1 MACSLVPAAQ
11 YCSVARERVNIHRNA
26 TLIVKMAAGVIFKA
40 LPMWQC
46 GCTVFIVAAINYDSW
61 ISCNKHS

>member
-26 TLIVKMAAGVIFKA
+26 TLIVKMAAGVILKHF
-40 LPMWQC
+40 QC
-46 GCTVFIVAAINYDSW
+46 GNVDVQYL
-61 ISCNKHS
+61 